1 VKEGGMSIEIH
12 VLSDRKLASI
22 GVWQQAIAAEAF
34 ALVLDPEVDFEKAS
48 GFVPASLSGR
58 QSGFEMYHDDA
69 AELMETYADTPGL
82 VFDHAWKH
90 ALSFRWGSLDHEGI
104 SAFMAATA
112 YARATGGVV
121 FDPQEGALIAPDRS
135 KELAQRWAAQAAIK

>member
-1 VKEGGMSIEIH
+1 MSIEIH
-12 VLSDRKLASI
+12 VLSDRQLPSI
-22 GVWQQAIAAEAF
+22 AAWQQAITVEAF
-34 ALVLDPEVDFEKAS
+34 ALALEVELEKAS
-48 GFVPASLSGR
+48 GFVPAFLSGR
-58 QSGFEMYHDDA
+58 QSGFELYHDDA
-69 AELMETYADTPGL
+69 AELMETYTDTPGL

-121 FDPQEGALIAPDRS
+121 FEPQEGVLMAPDQS
-135 KELAQRWAAQAAIK
+135 KEVVRNWAARVSPG